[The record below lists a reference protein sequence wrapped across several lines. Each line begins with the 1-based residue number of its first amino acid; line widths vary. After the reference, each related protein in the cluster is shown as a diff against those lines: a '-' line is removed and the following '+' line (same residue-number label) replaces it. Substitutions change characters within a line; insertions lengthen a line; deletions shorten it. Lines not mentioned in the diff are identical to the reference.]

1 MSAEASCCKEI
12 FALSAG
18 AGAIWAPGEPYFAL
32 FRRKFEIG
40 ENVSRVLI
48 GITAVSPEPARQFVF
63 DLFFNGVEIGV
74 GPSRLGR
81 SPGGEG
87 LDSGRPVLYYNTY
100 DVTEIVRAGGQNEI
114 LVLCM
119 AEEGKALL
127 ARVSY
132 IDGSGQYLGGFDTSS
147 EGWEAMNADPVFRP
161 DNSIGTHYY
170 KAYAANIDAVKWR
183 ASAGESGV
191 FTAPVLKKGALDAYE
206 LTPSPVGPVKRYET
220 AVPPENIRKTDEG
233 YFIDLGREIVGSIR
247 AKLEAETDS
256 EIEVRF
262 GEELNPDGSVRYAMR
277 TGNVYVEH
285 WRVGPGEWDIAA
297 PDMMTY
303 RYAEI
308 SAPVPFEINSING
321 LALRAGLDDSESS
334 FDSDNPLLNELYDF
348 TKYTVK
354 ATTQDLYVDSQ
365 SRERGAYEGDLLI
378 NMLASYTFYSE
389 TAVPRFTFE
398 YLCTHRTWPAEYIL
412 LMPYICLLDL
422 MQTGDLSAARRQYS
436 VLKEC
441 NFAALKG
448 PQGLVRSGNTAAQG
462 VNAVLYD
469 WPPSQRDGYDTN
481 VLYPTVLNALQVK
494 SFASMAEISGYL
506 GMEEEK
512 SRYLAAAGELAAAV
526 NDTLYDSEKGAF
538 CDGLYADGTRSTHFS
553 QHASAYALW
562 GLGNAFLRQNR
573 LEGVCEYIRSA
584 NGLKTSVYGAFF
596 LLDGLYRSGVPG
608 AAALATSWMLSEHP
622 GDMYTWAY
630 MMHELGATISAEAWS
645 PALKPNSTF
654 SHPWGAAP
662 AALIARGIFGIEPLE
677 PGYSRFRVN
686 FRRAGIGRASIVLPT
701 TRGPVSASFCGDNYS
716 VTGPEGCEWKV
727 YINGEM
733 ANGKWQMKSGK

>member
-1 MSAEASCCKEI
+1 MKDQKNDVVS
-12 FALSAG
+12 G
-18 AGAIWAPGEPYFAL
+18 IWPEGEPYFASFYKEFTL
-32 FRRKFEIG
+32 PAGASKAFID
-40 ENVSRVLI
+40 V
-48 GITAVSPEPARQFVF
+48 TALSPEPARQFVYN
-63 DLFFNGVEIGV
+63 LAVNGAELGV
-74 GPSRLGR
+74 GPSRLDVQNGK
-81 SPGGEG
+81 
-87 LDSGRPVLYYNTY
+87 LILYYNTY
-100 DVTEIVRAGGQNEI
+100 DITGLVRRGEKANRVEALCHTAEGKLFYALLRFYDGFGNEI
-114 LVLCM
+114 ERIPTDRSWQCFNM
-119 AEEGKALL
+119 
-127 ARVSY
+127 
-132 IDGSGQYLGGFDTSS
+132 
-147 EGWEAMNADPVFRP
+147 DPVFRP
-161 DNSIGTHYY
+161 DNSTGTHYY
-170 KAYAANIDAVKWR
+170 KAYAANIDLTAERIAAKTVVKQIV
-183 ASAGESGV
+183 GDPL
-191 FTAPVLKKGALDAYE
+191 APGK
-206 LTPSPVGPVKRYET
+206 TGPVKRFRRE
-220 AVPPENIRKTDEG
+220 AAPGNIRPIDGG
-233 YFIDLGREIVGSIR
+233 YFIDLGREIVGGIEAGFKTGSI
-247 AKLEAETDS
+247 ADISAG
-256 EIEVRF
+256 F
-262 GEELNPDGSVRYAMR
+262 GEELNPDGSVRSAMR
-277 TGNVYVEH
+277 TGNVYRES
-285 WRVGPGEWDIAA
+285 WRVPAGRSVIRT
-297 PDMMTY
+297 PDMFTY
-303 RYAEI
+303 RYVELK
-308 SAPVPFEINSING
+308 SDVPFELEFVRG
-321 LALRAGLDDSESS
+321 LQLGLELDDSESS
-334 FDSDNPLLNELYDF
+334 FDSDNPLLCELYDF

-422 MQTGDLSAARRQYS
+422 MQTGDFSAARRQYS
-436 VLKEC
+436 FLKEC

-448 PQGLVRSGNTAAQG
+448 PQGLIRSGNTAAQG

-481 VLYPTVLNALQVK
+481 VLYPAVLNALQVK
-494 SFASMAEISGYL
+494 SFAAMAEISGYL
-506 GMEEEK
+506 GFEDD
-512 SRYLAAAGELAAAV
+512 RLYYLAAAGELAAAV

-562 GLGNAFLRQNR
+562 GLGNAFLRRDQ

-608 AAALATSWMLSEHP
+608 AAALATSWMLSDRP
-622 GDMYTWAY
+622 GDVYTWAY
-630 MMHELGATISAEAWS
+630 MMHELGATITAEAWS

-701 TRGPVSASFCGDNYS
+701 PRGPISASFCGDNYS
-716 VTGPEGCEWKV
+716 VTGPEGCE
-727 YINGEM
+727 GEVFVE
-733 ANGKWQMKSGK
+733 NCKL